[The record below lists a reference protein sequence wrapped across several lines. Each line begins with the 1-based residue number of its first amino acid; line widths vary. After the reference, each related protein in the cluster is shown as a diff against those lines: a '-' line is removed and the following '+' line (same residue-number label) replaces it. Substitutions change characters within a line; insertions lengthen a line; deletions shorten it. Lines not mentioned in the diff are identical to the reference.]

1 MQNRQLI
8 FSPRKPYDLVA
19 ERSEATAPCL
29 QFPVGGTT
37 ENWTPALS
45 MPWTRNTILLWA
57 QYIISYLIPNLE
69 YGQPRGALW
78 RRLVHRPR
86 EKRNLFSGLA

>member
-29 QFPVGGTT
+29 QFPV
-37 ENWTPALS
+37 W
-45 MPWTRNTILLWA
+45 WTILKIVRTHFA
-57 QYIISYLIPNLE
+57 AAGGENLAKNSE
-69 YGQPRGALW
+69 P
-78 RRLVHRPR
+78 
-86 EKRNLFSGLA
+86 KS

>member
-29 QFPVGGTT
+29 QFPVWWAILKIVRTHFAVCGG
-37 ENWTPALS
+37 E
-45 MPWTRNTILLWA
+45 
-57 QYIISYLIPNLE
+57 
-69 YGQPRGALW
+69 
-78 RRLVHRPR
+78 
-86 EKRNLFSGLA
+86 GLAKNSEPKPRT